1 MQRLVYNMDGA
12 VRADMVAGNCDFLIG
27 EEEQTSY
34 DQGTEVVFAVD
45 GSVLVNA
52 RIEGVGAWL
61 KDRAVFAVTQ

>member
-1 MQRLVYNMDGA
+1 MQRLVYNMDGV

-45 GSVLVNA
+45 GSSLVE
-52 RIEGVGAWL
+52 RVSGVGAWL